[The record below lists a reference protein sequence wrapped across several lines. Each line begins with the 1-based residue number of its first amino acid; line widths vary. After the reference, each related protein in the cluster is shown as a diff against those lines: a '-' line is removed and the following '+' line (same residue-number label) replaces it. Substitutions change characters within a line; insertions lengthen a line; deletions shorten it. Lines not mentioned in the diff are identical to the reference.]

1 MVQRDV
7 CTNYFSTLTQE
18 YKVVMIKE
26 KITKILRCSEFKS
39 GASKV
44 WFHFL
49 QSDILP
55 RVAKINIVLH
65 NNLL

>member
-1 MVQRDV
+1 MVQKDV
-7 CTNYFSTLTQE
+7 CTNFFSILIQE
-18 YKVVMIKE
+18 YKVVRIKE
-26 KITKILRCSEFKS
+26 KIAQILQCSDFKS

-44 WFHFL
+44 RSQFL

-65 NNLL
+65 KNLL